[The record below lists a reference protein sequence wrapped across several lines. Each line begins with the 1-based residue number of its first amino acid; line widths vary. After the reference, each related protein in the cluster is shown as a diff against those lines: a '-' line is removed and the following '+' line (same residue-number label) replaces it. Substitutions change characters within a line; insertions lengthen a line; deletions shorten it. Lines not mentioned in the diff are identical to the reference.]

1 MSLWGGIYA
10 EEKTVTSTF
19 TDKEWAVGNGEPVW
33 VSSGTT
39 TNALENRGV
48 QVLYKSFNTT
58 PLSLTNTTIKGL
70 GKIKSIKLDVSATIA
85 GGSISSVKVGDVS
98 FLCNSKASYT
108 ISKSNNLTPEFTSTT
123 STSGDIVIS
132 FATTVTKSSLYVKS
146 ITVVYETEGDT
157 PTPTPTTNTLT
168 ISPASGELKK
178 ATDVTLTA
186 SVADSKIYYTTDG
199 TEPTTSSDLYT
210 SAISVTKS
218 GTTIKALAVADGKDN
233 VTAEATYTI
242 KPDQP
247 VFSSE
252 SKTFNDAF
260 DVTLSLPE
268 TTDNTSK
275 IYYAI
280 GETATAK
287 STPYT
292 EPINISADTEGDKVI
307 LHAIVVD
314 EYGNVGSEKRC
325 TYTKST
331 QCVFD
336 FTANPNVWG
345 ITPVAS
351 NNKTGSNVV
360 AGKELEVDGVVM
372 TATNGTQLGT
382 CIYLVSGN
390 GSLRVYGGGSITFT
404 APTGYNILSIS
415 FAGANLENIAS
426 VVGTYT
432 SSASSKASSSSWT
445 GEASSVTFSASK
457 STTINTATILL
468 SKAATPDPTTGTL
481 TFKAT
486 NSNGYYAT
494 FSSEKDVVFT
504 NDVVASTAKVNG
516 NALTLTDL
524 DAETYEVTDGTAK
537 SIKGYYVPANTGV
550 LVNSLEETATY
561 YYPKAAQ
568 TITFDDN
575 ALKAAPAEGGVFTA
589 EEGYKYYK
597 LAYDDYN
604 AKTGLGFYWGADNGG
619 AFSVKAG
626 TAYLAVP
633 AAVGSNAK
641 GFLLDGSAT
650 GISNLH
656 NMSAND
662 KQIYN
667 LAGQRVATMHAAG
680 LYIVNG
686 KKVVV
691 RK

>member
-1 MSLWGGIYA
+1 MSLWGGISA
-10 EEKTVTSTF
+10 TTVSYTF
-19 TDKEWAVGNGEPVW
+19 TSAKWEATSDGNAANWNSIKDGNF
-33 VSSGTT
+33 SG
-39 TNALENRGV
+39 GV
-48 QVLYKSFNTT
+48 QVTTKTTGATANSPVSYDNISKVTVHYHTNAKDGVGTISLYNVSSKTATAQSGTIIGKSF
-58 PLSLTNTTIKGL
+58 
-70 GKIKSIKLDVSATIA
+70 
-85 GGSISSVKVGDVS
+85 SVKAPSSNGKDSKECS
-98 FLCNSKASYT
+98 FV
-108 ISKSNNLTPEFTSTT
+108 P
-123 STSGDIVIS
+123 STSVSGYIQIYVTCSTNSIYIESIDIEYGS
-132 FATTVTKSSLYVKS
+132 GSQ
-146 ITVVYETEGDT
+146 
-157 PTPTPTTNTLT
+157 TPTTNTLT

-199 TEPTTSSDLYT
+199 TEPTTSSEQYT
-210 SAISVTKS
+210 SGISVTKS
-218 GTTIKALAVADGKDN
+218 GTTIKALAVAEGKDN

-242 KPDQP
+242 KPDKP

-252 SKTFNDAF
+252 SKTFNAAF

-280 GETATAK
+280 GKTATAE

-292 EPINISADTEGDKVI
+292 EPINISADNEGDKVI
-307 LHAIVVD
+307 LHAVVVD
-314 EYGNVGSEKRC
+314 EYGNVGSEKYC
-325 TYTKST
+325 TYTKSI

-345 ITPVAS
+345 ITPLGS
-351 NNKTGSNVV
+351 HGKTDNNVV
-360 AGKELEVDGVVM
+360 AGKELEVGGVVM
-372 TATNGTQLGT
+372 TAKNGTQYGT
-382 CIYLVSGN
+382 CIYLANDNS
-390 GSLRVYGGGSITFT
+390 SLRVYGGGSITFT
-404 APTGYNILSIS
+404 APTGYNILNIS

-432 SSASSKASSSSWT
+432 SSASSKAPSSSWT

-457 STTINTATILL
+457 STTINTATISL
-468 SKAATPDPTTGTL
+468 SKVATPEATTGTL
-481 TFKAT
+481 TFKAQL
-486 NSNGYYAT
+486 SEGDYYAT
-494 FSSEKDVVFT
+494 FSSDKDVVFT
-504 NDVVASTAKVNG
+504 DDVVVKTAEVNG
-516 NALTLTDL
+516 NTLTLTDL
-524 DAETYEVTDGTAK
+524 DATTYEVTDGTAK
-537 SIKGYYVPANTGV
+537 SIKGYYVPANTGI

-561 YYPKAAQ
+561 YYPKTAQ

-589 EEGYKYYK
+589 EADYKYYK

-619 AFSVKAG
+619 AFNVKAG

-650 GISNLH
+650 GISNI
-656 NMSAND
+656 NKANVSD

-667 LAGQRVATMHAAG
+667 LAGQRVATMHTAG